1 MNQHVKYLGRWLF
14 QSTVIVRR
22 SIAYWTDCSTWTT
35 KMVRVWPFMQS
46 LQWKRLTKVMPI
58 VTLWIEVSKQVATVL
73 VARGRIAAAPANK
86 TENIDRFSRFCKANA
101 RW

>member
-1 MNQHVKYLGRWLF
+1 
-14 QSTVIVRR
+14 
-22 SIAYWTDCSTWTT
+22 
-35 KMVRVWPFMQS
+35 MVRVWPFMQS

-86 TENIDRFSRFCKANA
+86 T
-101 RW
+101 